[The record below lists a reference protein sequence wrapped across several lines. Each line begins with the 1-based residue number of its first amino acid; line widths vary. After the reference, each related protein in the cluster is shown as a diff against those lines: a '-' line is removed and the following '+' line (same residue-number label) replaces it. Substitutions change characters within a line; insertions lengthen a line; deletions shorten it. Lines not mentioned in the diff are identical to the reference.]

1 VLATGGTTTGIEVPP
16 EVVEVLGG
24 GRRAKVA
31 VTLGGHRYRTSLAS
45 MGGRVLVGVSAEVR
59 AAAGVAAGDQLEVDL
74 VLDDEPRV
82 VAVPDDLAAALAAEP
97 GAADAF
103 AALSYSLQRR
113 HVLAVEG
120 AKAAQTRAR
129 RVAAVV
135 AAVTG

>member
-1 VLATGGTTTGIEVPP
+1 MLATGGTTTGIEVPP
-16 EVVEVLGG
+16 EVVEGLGG
-24 GRRAKVA
+24 GKRARVA
-31 VTLGGHRYRTSLAS
+31 VTLDGHRYRTSLAV
-45 MGGRVLVGVSAEVR
+45 MGGRVLVPVSAEVR

-82 VAVPDDLAAALAAEP
+82 VAVPDDLAAALAAAP
-97 GAADAF
+97 GAAAAF
-103 AALSYSLQRR
+103 AALSYSVQRR

-135 AAVTG
+135 TDVTG

>member
-1 VLATGGTTTGIEVPP
+1 
-16 EVVEVLGG
+16 
-24 GRRAKVA
+24 
-31 VTLGGHRYRTSLAS
+31 
-45 MGGRVLVGVSAEVR
+45 VLVGVSAEVR

-82 VAVPDDLAAALAAEP
+82 VTVPDDLAAALAAEP

-120 AKAAQTRAR
+120 ARAAQTRAR